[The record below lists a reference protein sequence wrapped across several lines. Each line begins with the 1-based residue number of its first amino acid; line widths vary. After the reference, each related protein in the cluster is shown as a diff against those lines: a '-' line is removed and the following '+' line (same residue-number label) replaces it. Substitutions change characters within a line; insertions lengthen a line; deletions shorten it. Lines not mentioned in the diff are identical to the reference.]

1 MHHLRLEL
9 SLLVSE
15 AYCVARSRLAGPQH
29 NAASLKGGACPCQ
42 VLALTQLVLF
52 YKVSF
57 LCKFYIDTQ
66 FLKEFILRFFFLS
79 FFISWRILF
88 SLEMSCP
95 ISVVPHSALEGS
107 PLGSFC

>member
-66 FLKEFILRFFFLS
+66 FLKEFILRFFF
-79 FFISWRILF
+79 
-88 SLEMSCP
+88 
-95 ISVVPHSALEGS
+95 
-107 PLGSFC
+107 